1 MKLARFRLGEL
12 TTYGFV
18 EGDYLV
24 FREEV
29 EEAAGFAFPPYFSDF
44 VERFVGEAD
53 FRRLVLEAAARA
65 PRVLKLSQVKLLA
78 PTDNKP
84 KVLCIGLNYRDHAE
98 ESKAAVPDEPIIFLK
113 PHTALTGP
121 YDPVEYPSIVTQ
133 LDYEAEL
140 AVVIGR
146 RCRGVKPEEALEYV
160 CGYAAF
166 NDISARNIQF
176 KDRQWTR
183 GKSFDTFA
191 PLGPWIVTRDEIP
204 NPHNLRIASR
214 VNGETRQDSNTR
226 NMIFGVDYLV
236 SFISMVMT
244 LEPGDVIATGT
255 PAGVG
260 IFAKPEPRLL
270 KIGDVVEVEVEGV
283 GVIRNTVVKG
293 PV

>member
-1 MKLARFRLGEL
+1 MRLARLRVGEL

-18 EGDYLV
+18 EGEYILT
-24 FREEV
+24 REEI
-29 EEAAGFAFPPYFSDF
+29 EEAAGFALPPYFSDF
-44 VERFVGEAD
+44 IERLVGEKD
-53 FRRLVLEAAARA
+53 FRELILEASKRVPRA
-65 PRVLKLSQVKLLA
+65 LHLSQVGLLA

-98 ESKAAVPDEPIIFLK
+98 ESKAEVPDEPIIFMK

-146 RCRGVKPEEALEYV
+146 RCRGVKPEEAQEYI

-166 NDISARNIQF
+166 NDISARNLQF
-176 KDRQWTR
+176 KDKQWTR

-191 PLGPWIVTRDEIP
+191 PMGPWIVTRDEIRDP
-204 NPHNLRIASR
+204 QNLRIASR
-214 VNGETRQDSNTR
+214 VNGETRQDSNTK
-226 NMIFGVDYLV
+226 NMIFGVNRLV

-270 KIGDVVEVEVEGV
+270 KVNDVVEVEVEGV
-283 GVIRNTVVKG
+283 GTIRNTVVKG
-293 PV
+293 RV

>member
-1 MKLARFRLGEL
+1 MKLARFRIDEL
-12 TTYGFV
+12 ATYGV
-18 EGDYLV
+18 VDGEYV
-24 FREEV
+24 VSREEM
-29 EEAAGFAFPPYFSDF
+29 EEELGMALPPLFSEF
-44 VERFVGEAD
+44 LGRFNDEPE
-53 FRRLVLEAAARA
+53 FRRMVEDVAARL
-65 PRVLKLSQVKLLA
+65 PRVLKLRQVRLLA

-84 KVLCIGLNYRDHAE
+84 KVICIGLNYRDHAE
-98 ESKAAVPDEPIIFLK
+98 ESRAKVPDEPIIFMK

-146 RCRGVKPEEALEYV
+146 RCRGVNPVEARE
-160 CGYAAF
+160 CIGGYSAF
-166 NDISARNIQF
+166 NDISARNLQF

-191 PLGPWIVTRDEIP
+191 PMGPWIVTRDEIP
-204 NPHNLRIASR
+204 DPHGLRIMSR
-214 VNGETRQDSNTR
+214 VNGETRQDSNTG

-236 SFISMVMT
+236 SFISVVMT

-255 PAGVG
+255 PGGVG

-270 KIGDVVEVEVEGV
+270 KIGDVVEVEIERI

-293 PV
+293 RV